1 MKKAFSLLIIIML
14 SVLSGCSGSIYAQYR
29 ELEQM
34 RIIQIMGIDYDDS
47 GVQLSLASSG
57 GKNSQDAPAALSA
70 SASSIS
76 TALQRIRNFSCE
88 EDLFCAHVGH
98 ILIGEEAAR
107 KGMENI
113 LSYICHSSEIRV
125 DLPVYVMT
133 NASARET
140 MDSVGNSKKGISE
153 VLQSVQAALSDRGE
167 SHIFTAAEIIRNI
180 ERNGSALVCALEHA
194 AASEADTESTAAVYG
209 YGVIKDYSLV
219 QLIDRENA
227 VGANFLMNKVG
238 ISDLMVRD
246 LNGNAVTLEID
257 SGSSK
262 LSPVWSADGHLTG
275 LDIQAKVSAAVLEI
289 SGKGGDLDSPRYEDQ
304 LIAELEAA
312 VSKRISSV
320 LQLSKRLSADF
331 MNLGSQVELCDPT
344 KYRQTVSDFSY
355 LLPTLEMRI
364 SVQGQLSHT
373 YDVKDA

>member
-1 MKKAFSLLIIIML
+1 
-14 SVLSGCSGSIYAQYR
+14 
-29 ELEQM
+29 M

-262 LSPVWSADGHLTG
+262 LSPVWSADGQLTG

>member
-1 MKKAFSLLIIIML
+1 
-14 SVLSGCSGSIYAQYR
+14 
-29 ELEQM
+29 
-34 RIIQIMGIDYDDS
+34 
-47 GVQLSLASSG
+47 
-57 GKNSQDAPAALSA
+57 
-70 SASSIS
+70 
-76 TALQRIRNFSCE
+76 
-88 EDLFCAHVGH
+88 
-98 ILIGEEAAR
+98 
-107 KGMENI
+107 MENI

-262 LSPVWSADGHLTG
+262 LSPVWSADGQLTG